1 MLCLTVDSCNYK
13 LEKDDLCVSELFEM
27 LDSVKVEIGILDWG
41 IKMTTLE
48 DGKWELYV
56 AGACCR
62 RVNLVLISPL
72 SVSLSLQCFWT
83 LSSTVEIKEQRYLL
97 PFVLGGCHANSAALE
112 ENNWMNKQ
120 VMLNFNFLVSWW
132 LIGYLFYTIIVI
144 TVCLNNNY
152 WT

>member
-48 DGKWELYV
+48 DGKWELYG

-72 SVSLSLQCFWT
+72 SVSPPPSLSLSLSSVFLT

-97 PFVLGGCHANSAALE
+97 PFVLGGCHANSAALV

-120 VMLNFNFLVSWW
+120 VMLNFNFLVS
-132 LIGYLFYTIIVI
+132 
-144 TVCLNNNY
+144 
-152 WT
+152 

>member
-1 MLCLTVDSCNYK
+1 MLCLTIDSCNYK

-72 SVSLSLQCFWT
+72 SVSHCFSLSL
-83 LSSTVEIKEQRYLL
+83 SSVFEHCQ
-97 PFVLGGCHANSAALE
+97 A
-112 ENNWMNKQ
+112 Q
-120 VMLNFNFLVSWW
+120 
-132 LIGYLFYTIIVI
+132 
-144 TVCLNNNY
+144 
-152 WT
+152 